1 VRGTLSGSRCSTRAC
16 RPAVHSAAGAGC
28 AASHARARQ
37 AVAQSPAAAG
47 RTSQLS
53 QGARRS
59 EAEALL
65 QLACWMA
72 ETGQGARM
80 EVSGALAEP

>member
-1 VRGTLSGSRCSTRAC
+1 VQGTLLVPAAAHAPADMCAVSRR
-16 RPAVHSAAGAGC
+16 GC
-28 AASHARARQ
+28 EPCAARQ

-53 QGARRS
+53 QSARRS

-72 ETGQGARM
+72 ETGQGARV
-80 EVSGALAEP
+80 EVSGALS